1 MDEHLHKLDKYF
13 EAVSSKKQQRNDL
26 SANERSTGLNLK
38 LGNPINRTD
47 LVTQRL
53 ENRAK
58 NTVPN
63 RRVRTSMAESQV
75 CD

>member
-26 SANERSTGLNLK
+26 SANERSTGLK

-63 RRVRTSMAESQV
+63 RRVRTSMAESRV
-75 CD
+75 RD